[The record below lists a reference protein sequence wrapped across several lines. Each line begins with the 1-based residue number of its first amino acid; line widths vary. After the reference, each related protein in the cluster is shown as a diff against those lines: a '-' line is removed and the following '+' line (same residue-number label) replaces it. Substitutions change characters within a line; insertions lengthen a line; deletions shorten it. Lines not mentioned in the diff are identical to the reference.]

1 MSTFI
6 NEHRGRFRG
15 SAGRIERARKR
26 VLVAG
31 LALPLL
37 AGAMGARAQDGQ
49 DLADLSIEELANIQ
63 VTSVSKR
70 PERLQDAPAAVFVI
84 GAEDIRRSG
93 ADTLPEALRLAPNL
107 HVARINGYG
116 YSISARGLNSGGS
129 VLSNKLLVL
138 IDGRSVYTPLFSGVF
153 WDAQDVVLE
162 DIERIEVVSGPGGVL
177 WGLNAVNGVINII
190 TRSAQDTQGSMLA
203 LHGANDGSAGAAFRQ
218 GGITDGGVAWRAFGQ
233 YGRRSDSDGDS
244 DSDSIGGGRIDDRW
258 RRTLAGARADWERG
272 SDRFTLLGNVY
283 QGRMDQP
290 APGELATPGGPSLF
304 GRVRSDGANA
314 TLRWQRALDDGGAL
328 AVQAYLDHTL
338 REAPPL
344 FAERLTT
351 ADVQLQHT
359 LPAYGR
365 HALVWGAN
373 ARVSRDRVD
382 NSPFVAFLPADTTQR
397 WASLFVQD
405 EIALRDDWRLVLG
418 GRAEYNHYTGVEWLP
433 SVRLSWRLSPQH
445 ALWAS
450 AARTVRAPA
459 RIDVDAW
466 VPGQPPYILRGGPQ
480 VQGEVARVVELG
492 YRGQPAAA
500 LSYSVTLFHHDYD
513 HLRTDELDPT
523 RSYLVFGSLMEGSA
537 SGIEAWGS
545 WQPLPRW
552 RLSAGLT
559 ALHQRLWLKPGSTD
573 PDGSEASR
581 RDPSHTW
588 QLRSSYNIDD
598 AREVDVTLRRVG
610 EMPASGLD
618 SYTALD
624 ARFGW
629 RLRPGLALSVFGE
642 NLTGGHTEFGTAMY
656 RTVFERRVGVKV
668 RWDY

>member
-1 MSTFI
+1 MSAFI
-6 NEHRGRFRG
+6 KKSRRGTLG
-15 SAGRIERARKR
+15 ARNKLA
-26 VLVAG
+26 VLAAG
-31 LALPLL
+31 LSLPLAAL
-37 AGAMGARAQDGQ
+37 AGGQLLQAQTMQQ

-70 PERLQDAPAAVFVI
+70 PERLQDAPASVFVI
-84 GAEDIRRSG
+84 GAEEIRRSG

-138 IDGRSVYTPLFSGVF
+138 IDGRPVYTPLFSGVF

-190 TRSAQDTQGSMLA
+190 TRSAKDTQGGMLA

-218 GGITDGGVAWRAFGQ
+218 GGTTVNGVAWRAFGK
-233 YGRRSDSDGDS
+233 YGRRDDSDND
-244 DSDSIGGGRIDDRW
+244 GGGRVDDRW
-258 RRTLAGARADWERG
+258 RRSFAGVRADWEQG
-272 SDRFTLLGNVY
+272 ADAFTLLGNVY

-290 APGELATPGGPSLF
+290 APGEIATPGGPSAF
-304 GRVRSDGANA
+304 GRVRSDGANLS
-314 TLRWQRALDDGGAL
+314 LRWQRALDGGGAL
-328 AVQAYLDHTL
+328 AAQAYLDHTR

-344 FAERLTT
+344 YGERLTT
-351 ADVQLQHT
+351 FDLQLQHT
-359 LPAYGR
+359 LPGHGR
-365 HALVWGAN
+365 HAIVWGAN

-405 EIALRDDWRLVLG
+405 EIALREDWRLILG

-433 SVRLSWRLSPQH
+433 SARLSWRLSPQH
-445 ALWAS
+445 ALWGS
-450 AARTVRAPA
+450 VARTVRAPA
-459 RIDVDAW
+459 RLDVDAW

-480 VQGEVARVVELG
+480 VRSEVARVVELG

-513 HLRTDELDPT
+513 HLRTDEFDPT

-537 SGIEAWGS
+537 SGIEAWGN

-559 ALHQRLWLKPGSTD
+559 ALHQRLWLKPGSSD
-573 PDGSEASR
+573 PDGAQASR

-598 AREVDVTLRRVG
+598 AREVDVTVRRVG
-610 EMPASGLD
+610 EMPASGVP
-618 SYTALD
+618 SYTAVD

-629 RLRPGLALSVFGE
+629 RVRPGVMLSVFGE
-642 NLTGGHTEFGTAMY
+642 NLTGGHTEFGTEVYQAY
-656 RTVFERRVGVKV
+656 FDRRVGVKV
-668 RWDY
+668 RWNY